1 MWKFVVYVETLGS
14 QWSSPT
20 KSHRFEPRPFISRPK
35 ENRDDKINAAHI
47 KHERNFRSTVFRRN
61 KFREIS
67 VFALAKSRKTNF
79 ADSAQWARLAKFRRN
94 LRNQQ
99 NFAVMSATSE
109 IRKCF
114 RRNRSLFR
122 RNLAVF
128 LIYFGKNSAFWNF
141 AYYVNYGETITRN
154 LIFIRI
160 SSESISRNQ
169 KEGSAH
175 VWLIWLWW
183 DT

>member
-1 MWKFVVYVETLGS
+1 MTESWIGSATWEFGFTWRMWKFVVYVETLGS

-94 LRNQQ
+94 ECNQRNKEM
-99 NFAVMSATSE
+99 FSPILGPYFGE
-109 IRKCF
+109 IWQCF
-114 RRNRSLFR
+114 RYI
-122 RNLAVF
+122 LAKTVLVEIL
-128 LIYFGKNSAFWNF
+128 LI
-141 AYYVNYGETITRN
+141 TLITAKPLRGTWY
-154 LIFIRI
+154 L
-160 SSESISRNQ
+160 
-169 KEGSAH
+169 
-175 VWLIWLWW
+175 
-183 DT
+183 